1 MNLSYVLRTST
12 IHSHFVMSSTSQT
25 FSNSPAA
32 CFEDLRYSVALRPIK
47 FQSRSS
53 CHIIS
58 RTPLPTSS
66 RKVAFPFILQS
77 LNYLRFQVLHY
88 STATLLFICGIVFWI
103 LQPVSSPL
111 FIYFPNPFYSIV
123 VRYYFHFCMTISYF
137 FIIFTIMFTSLVYFF
152 IILASPL
159 FLNHASS
166 SAFVVLL
173 FPYPVGYCSFV
184 RYHVLFI

>member
-1 MNLSYVLRTST
+1 MNLSYVLRTSN

-25 FSNSPAA
+25 FSNSLAA

-58 RTPLPTSS
+58 RTPLPTCS

-88 STATLLFICGIVFWI
+88 STATLLFICVIVFWI
-103 LQPVSSPL
+103 LHSASSPL
-111 FIYFPNPFYSIV
+111 FIYFPNPFYSLA
-123 VRYYFHFCMTISYF
+123 VRYFFHFCMSISY
-137 FIIFTIMFTSLVYFF
+137 LLHYLHRYVYFVRLFF
-152 IILASPL
+152 IILPP
-159 FLNHASS
+159 NSS
-166 SAFVVLL
+166 SSTLL
-173 FPYPVGYCSFV
+173 HQPSSCYCF
-184 RYHVLFI
+184 LIQ